1 MKSEG
6 KRGWFMGLREE
17 GISVSKVQREA
28 ASVDVKAAAS
38 YTDLAQVINESGYS
52 KQQMFSI
59 DKTAFCWKK
68 MPSRT
73 FTAREVEVRFLG
85 FKGQTDSLVSG

>member
-38 YTDLAQVINESGYS
+38 YTDLAQVINESGYY
-52 KQQMFSI
+52 K
-59 DKTAFCWKK
+59 
-68 MPSRT
+68 
-73 FTAREVEVRFLG
+73 
-85 FKGQTDSLVSG
+85 